1 MSDEG
6 DGHKVKTIPNMAV
19 WLRWT
24 QNKIETREL

>member
-19 WLRWT
+19 WIRWT
-24 QNKIETREL
+24 